1 MTGINRRSA
10 LSMVGVGAAVAA
22 MDGVAPVP
30 ATAQS
35 PAPRRTHQ
43 PRPLPFSASRL
54 DGLSERL
61 ITSHWQNNYV
71 GSVNALN
78 MVETRLAAAMADPD
92 FSPLIYGDIK
102 REQLHRTGSV
112 VLHEIYFGN
121 LGGDGR
127 AGGDVQQALASAF
140 GSLAAWEAEF
150 RRTATA
156 LAGGSGWCLLALNVH
171 TGDLQ
176 NYWMWDHMH
185 APATGHS
192 PARARYV
199 RARLSHGLRQRRRP
213 LHRRIHAQRELGG
226 GRPPLLPRAPGRF
239 ARVRAPASA

>member
-22 MDGVAPVP
+22 LDGAAPAPVAALP
-30 ATAQS
+30 Q
-35 PAPRRTHQ
+35 APRRTHQ
-43 PRPLPFSASRL
+43 PRPLPFNASRL

-112 VLHEIYFGN
+112 VLHETYFGN
-121 LGGDGR
+121 LGGNGR
-127 AGGDVQQALASAF
+127 VGGDVQHALASAF
-140 GSLAAWEAEF
+140 GTFAVWEDEF
-150 RRTATA
+150 RRTAA
-156 LAGGSGWCLLALNVH
+156 SLAGGSGWCLLALNAH
-171 TGDLQ
+171 TGDCRT
-176 NYWMWDHMH
+176 
-185 APATGHS
+185 TGC
-192 PARARYV
+192 
-199 RARLSHGLRQRRRP
+199 GTICTRRP
-213 LHRRIHAQRELGG
+213 RASRCWRSTCTNMPITWTMAA
-226 GRPPLLPRAPGRF
+226 PPRAISTP
-239 ARVRAPASA
+239 SCET

>member
-1 MTGINRRSA
+1 MAGINRRSA
-10 LSMVGVGAAVAA
+10 LSMVGVAAAVAA
-22 MDGVAPVP
+22 LDGAAPVP
-30 ATAQS
+30 AAAQP

-43 PRPLPFSASRL
+43 PRPLPFNASRL

-78 MVETRLAAAMADPD
+78 MVETRLAAAMADPE

-112 VLHEIYFGN
+112 VLHETYFDN
-121 LGGDGR
+121 LGGNGR

-140 GSLAAWEAEF
+140 GSFAVWEAEF
-150 RRTATA
+150 RRTAA
-156 LAGGSGWCLLALNVH
+156 SLAGGSGWCLLALNAH

-185 APATGHS
+185 APATGIPLLALDMYEHAYHIDYGS
-192 PARARYV
+192 AAARYIDAFMRNVSWEEVDRRYARAR
-199 RARLSHGLRQRRRP
+199 RA
-213 LHRRIHAQRELGG
+213 
-226 GRPPLLPRAPGRF
+226 
-239 ARVRAPASA
+239 AS

>member
-35 PAPRRTHQ
+35 PAPTPRRTHQ

-156 LAGGSGWCLLALNVH
+156 LAGGSGWSLLALNVH

-185 APATGHS
+185 APATGIPLLALDMYEHAYHMDYGS
-192 PARARYV
+192 AAARYIDAFMRNVNWEEVDRRYSRAR
-199 RARLSHGLRQRRRP
+199 RAVSL
-213 LHRRIHAQRELGG
+213 A
-226 GRPPLLPRAPGRF
+226 
-239 ARVRAPASA
+239 

>member
-35 PAPRRTHQ
+35 PAPTPRRTHQ

-54 DGLSERL
+54 DGLS
-61 ITSHWQNNYV
+61 
-71 GSVNALN
+71 
-78 MVETRLAAAMADPD
+78 DPD

-156 LAGGSGWCLLALNVH
+156 LAGGSGWSLLALNVH

-185 APATGHS
+185 APATGIPLLALDMYEHAYHMDYGS
-192 PARARYV
+192 AAARYIDAFMRNVNWEEVDRRYSRAR
-199 RARLSHGLRQRRRP
+199 RAVSL
-213 LHRRIHAQRELGG
+213 A
-226 GRPPLLPRAPGRF
+226 
-239 ARVRAPASA
+239 